1 MEEVKPR
8 IFGVLD
14 AALQYF
20 DECSSELTET
30 AKWHIGKKSQDMQTE
45 LYEKKYQ
52 LEEYLAKLKGLED
65 EKKKVE
71 WEYGKAQLKRN
82 QLAYFNK
89 EICKEVFKLQETV
102 FEVETGNE

>member
-71 WEYGKAQLKRN
+71 MVQIRFFSRDFYKGDYRARSRSRH
-82 QLAYFNK
+82 
-89 EICKEVFKLQETV
+89 I
-102 FEVETGNE
+102 